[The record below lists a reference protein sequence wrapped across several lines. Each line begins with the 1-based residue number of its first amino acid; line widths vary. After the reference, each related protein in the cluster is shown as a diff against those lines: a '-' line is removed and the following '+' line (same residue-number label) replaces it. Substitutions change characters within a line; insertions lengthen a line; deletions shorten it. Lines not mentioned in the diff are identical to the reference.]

1 MLNYQRVK
9 YLVGGW
15 KILYFPIYL
24 EFHNPNWLVYFS
36 EGLKPPTSIYIYEWD
51 NWRYEC
57 CWRRGARPVC
67 ESYLFVFLSFFVLV
81 GVGWGGVGGVMTFMY
96 ACWAT
101 SCYVEVAFLHACTSK
116 LCYVDVT
123 HKGPG
128 RRWWRWRRWWW
139 CWWWWWYDKIR

>member
-36 EGLKPPTSIYIYEWD
+36 EGLKPPTSIYIYM
-51 NWRYEC
+51 NGIIGRYEC

-67 ESYLFVFLSFFVLV
+67 ESYLFVFFVFFCPCWG
-81 GVGWGGVGGVMTFMY
+81 GVGWGGWSNDVHVRLLSDVM
-96 ACWAT
+96 
-101 SCYVEVAFLHACTSK
+101 L
-116 LCYVDVT
+116 
-123 HKGPG
+123 
-128 RRWWRWRRWWW
+128 R
-139 CWWWWWYDKIR
+139 